1 MKIAIIGAVL
11 GQEMLCHK
19 AREMQ
24 IETIG
29 FAWEKG
35 ATCIHLFDKFY
46 PVSIYDTDKIIDICK
61 KERID
66 GVVSNASEKTV
77 DIVATVADA
86 LGLRGGP
93 LSTIKKIKDK
103 TYTRQISNTVEGF
116 TPIPFYKYDGRKN
129 DIYPCV
135 IKPCTAAAKRGV
147 SFVHDEQEF
156 DKALAYAQ
164 AESKNGVTIEAYIE
178 GAEVSVES
186 ISFDGNHYVIQI
198 TDKENSGAPHF
209 VELGH
214 HQPSSLPDEI
224 QKKIRTAIPKLLNA
238 VKFQNGATHIE
249 LKIGKN
255 GEIYLIEINP
265 RGGGD
270 GISNILVERST
281 NCDYV
286 KKMIEVALGIFTPPT
301 VQNTRYAGVY
311 FLCKQTSEYAEK
323 FKAVNNQPWL
333 LSKDVKTY
341 ELSEATGNLDRNG
354 YFIYCSDH
362 KILLDEI

>member
-1 MKIAIIGAVL
+1 MKLAIIGAVL

-35 ATCIHLFDKFY
+35 ATCKHLFDKFY
-46 PVSIYDTDKIIDICK
+46 PISIYDTDKIIDICK

-77 DIVATVADA
+77 DVVATVTDA

-103 TYTRQISNTVEGF
+103 TYTRQISNSVEGF

-156 DKALAYAQ
+156 EKALAYAQ

-186 ISFDGNHYVIQI
+186 ISFDGKHYVIQI
-198 TDKENSGAPHF
+198 TDKDNSGAPHF

-214 HQPSSLPDEI
+214 HQPSALPENI
-224 QKKIRTAIPKLLNA
+224 QKKIRTAVPKLLDA
-238 VKFQNGATHIE
+238 VKFQ
-249 LKIGKN
+249 KWR
-255 GEIYLIEINP
+255 NP
-265 RGGGD
+265 
-270 GISNILVERST
+270 
-281 NCDYV
+281 
-286 KKMIEVALGIFTPPT
+286 
-301 VQNTRYAGVY
+301 
-311 FLCKQTSEYAEK
+311 
-323 FKAVNNQPWL
+323 
-333 LSKDVKTY
+333 
-341 ELSEATGNLDRNG
+341 
-354 YFIYCSDH
+354 H
-362 KILLDEI
+362 

>member
-1 MKIAIIGAVL
+1 MRSDYAEVPFL
-11 GQEMLCHK
+11 PQ
-19 AREMQ
+19 
-24 IETIG
+24 
-29 FAWEKG
+29 
-35 ATCIHLFDKFY
+35 
-46 PVSIYDTDKIIDICK
+46 
-61 KERID
+61 
-66 GVVSNASEKTV
+66 
-77 DIVATVADA
+77 
-86 LGLRGGP
+86 
-93 LSTIKKIKDK
+93 KKIKDK
-103 TYTRQISNTVEGF
+103 TYTRQISNSVEGF

-156 DKALAYAQ
+156 EKALAYAQ

-186 ISFDGNHYVIQI
+186 ISFDGKHYVIQI
-198 TDKENSGAPHF
+198 TDKDNSGAPHF

-214 HQPSSLPDEI
+214 HQPSALPENI
-224 QKKIRTAIPKLLNA
+224 QKKIRTAVPKLLDA

-249 LKIGKN
+249 LKIGKH

-286 KKMIEVALGIFTPPT
+286 KKMIEVALGIFTPPD
-301 VQNTRYAGVY
+301 VHNTGYAGVY
-311 FLCKQTSEYAEK
+311 FLCKQTCEYVEK
-323 FKAVNNQPWL
+323 FKAVNSQTWL

-341 ELSEATGNLDRNG
+341 EVSEATGNQDRNG
-354 YFIYCSDH
+354 YFIYSADH
-362 KILLDEI
+362 KITMNEI

>member
-1 MKIAIIGAVL
+1 MKLAIIGAVL

-35 ATCIHLFDKFY
+35 ATCKHLFDKFY
-46 PVSIYDTDKIIDICK
+46 PISIYDTDKIIDICK

-77 DIVATVADA
+77 DVVATVTDA

-93 LSTIKKIKDK
+93 LSTTKKIKDK
-103 TYTRQISNTVEGF
+103 TYTRQISNSVEGF

-156 DKALAYAQ
+156 EKALAYAQ

-186 ISFDGNHYVIQI
+186 ISFDGKHYVIQI
-198 TDKENSGAPHF
+198 TDKDNSGAPHF

-214 HQPSSLPDEI
+214 HQPSALPENI
-224 QKKIRTAIPKLLNA
+224 QKKIRTAVPKLLDA

-249 LKIGKN
+249 LKIGKH

-281 NCDYV
+281 N
-286 KKMIEVALGIFTPPT
+286 
-301 VQNTRYAGVY
+301 
-311 FLCKQTSEYAEK
+311 
-323 FKAVNNQPWL
+323 
-333 LSKDVKTY
+333 
-341 ELSEATGNLDRNG
+341 
-354 YFIYCSDH
+354 
-362 KILLDEI
+362 